1 MEAAD
6 EDTGVLRV
14 ALVEVEGSMGS
25 VPRSIRRPP
34 PEAVPVV
41 EDDGEGEPEYLALV
55 LAAASA
61 EGKREGET
69 SSSAAELEDLE
80 GVRSRYCCC
89 SILSYLFMRRLLLAN
104 RR

>member
-1 MEAAD
+1 M
-6 EDTGVLRV
+6 
-14 ALVEVEGSMGS
+14 
-25 VPRSIRRPP
+25 PRSINRLPPP
-34 PEAVPVV
+34 PEAAVT
-41 EDDGEGEPEYLALV
+41 DDEEGEPAEYLALV

-89 SILSYLFMRRLLLAN
+89 SILSYLFIRRLLTVD
-104 RR
+104 